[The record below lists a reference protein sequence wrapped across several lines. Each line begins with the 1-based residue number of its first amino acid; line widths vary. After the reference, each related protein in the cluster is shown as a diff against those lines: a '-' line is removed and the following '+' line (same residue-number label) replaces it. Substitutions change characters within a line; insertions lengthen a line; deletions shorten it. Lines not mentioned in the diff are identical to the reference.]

1 MVTIHKGNKVY
12 KKYSLKEY
20 EEVKK
25 DNLEKLKT
33 KVSKAKQ
40 ERLEREEIKQQL
52 KKELKNCKTPYT
64 IIDHVSQSGMT
75 RDIRVFLIKNNKPLN
90 ISYKVAR
97 VLNERQGKNTGVRVQ
112 GCGMDMGFNT
122 VYNLSRCLFG
132 DGYKI
137 EQRWL

>member
-1 MVTIHKGNKVY
+1 MAI
-12 KKYSLKEY
+12 SIEQF

-52 KKELKNCKTPYT
+52 KKELKNCKTLYT
-64 IIDHVSQSGMT
+64 IVDHVSQSGMT

-97 VLNERQGKNTGVRVQ
+97 VLNERRGKNKWLAAVRVQ

-122 VYNLSRCLFG
+122 VYNLSHCLFG

>member
-1 MVTIHKGNKVY
+1 MAI
-12 KKYSLKEY
+12 SIEQF

-52 KKELKNCKTPYT
+52 KKELKNCKTLYT
-64 IIDHVSQSGMT
+64 IVDHVSQSGMT

-90 ISYKVAR
+90 ISYKVAK
-97 VLNERQGKNTGVRVQ
+97 VLNQKQGRNKWLAAVRVQ

-122 VYNLSRCLFG
+122 VYNLSHCLFG